1 MLSIILAN
9 KIFSLFLIMLLS
21 MLMVRM
27 KAVKTEDSKI
37 ISILLLYLFFPCVI
51 IDAFQVDFTEGVKQ
65 GLLLSTG
72 AAIVVELLLLGVGLL
87 LKKALH
93 LTAVE
98 SVSVIYS
105 NAGNLVIPLVV
116 AMLGPEWVIYTS
128 TFLTVQLV
136 LFFTHL
142 KATLAREVNIDY
154 KAMLINPNMLAIYA
168 GFVLLLTGYRLPG
181 PVNDACHSLGL
192 IIGPSAM
199 IIAGMLLGDMTWAK
213 IKTYRKLPLVAFLRL
228 VAMPLLV
235 ALMLKY
241 CGLGSSIQEGETILL
256 ITLIATAT
264 PSATTIVSMASLY
277 DNEPEYA
284 SVINVVTA
292 TLCVVTMPI
301 MVWIYQL

>member
-27 KAVKTEDSKI
+27 KVLKTEDSKI
-37 ISILLLYLFFPCVI
+37 MSILLLYLFFPCVI
-51 IDAFQVDFTEGVKQ
+51 IDAFQVDFTEDVKQ

-72 AAIVVELLLLGVGLL
+72 AAIGIEFLLLAIGAV
-87 LKKALH
+87 LKKSFH

-116 AMLGPEWVIYTS
+116 AMLGPEWIIYSS

-142 KATLAREVNIDY
+142 KATLACEATIDY

-168 GFVLLLTGYRLPG
+168 GFVLLVTGYRLPG

-199 IIAGMLLGDMTWAK
+199 IIAGMLLGDMTWER
-213 IKTYRKLPLVAFLRL
+213 IKSYRKLPLVAFLRL

-235 ALMLKY
+235 AVVLKY
-241 CGLGSSIQEGETILL
+241 SGLSSFCKDGETILL

-292 TLCVVTMPI
+292 TLCVITMPI